1 MTILNSQHLRNYPVN
16 PKKVY
21 LYGTCLA
28 DTLFPDSG
36 IDAITFL
43 EQQGIEVIFPMGQT
57 CCGQPAYNSG
67 YQEEAKNVAL
77 AQIKEFPLDIPIV
90 IISGSCGGMMRHHY
104 LDLLK
109 GEPGITEF
117 CDRIYEF
124 TEFLVNA
131 LKIQLNDKGSPE
143 KVALHTSC
151 AARREMGV
159 HITGQKLL
167 AQLDNVELV
176 VHKNESE
183 CCGFGGTFSVKHGDI
198 SGAMVNDKSDSLV
211 EADVVRYI
219 SADNGCM
226 LNINGALEY
235 KKEHLRGE
243 HIASYLLSR
252 VNDSTG
258 EG

>member
-1 MTILNSQHLRNYPVN
+1 MP
-16 PKKVY
+16 
-21 LYGTCLA
+21 
-28 DTLFPDSG
+28 
-36 IDAITFL
+36 
-43 EQQGIEVIFPMGQT
+43 
-57 CCGQPAYNSG
+57 
-67 YQEEAKNVAL
+67 EEALKNIFEPFYTTKRAVGGTGL
-77 AQIKEFPLDIPIV
+77 GMHIV
-90 IISGSCGGMMRHHY
+90 YNIVSEVLNGTVCVKS
-104 LDLLK
+104 
-109 GEPGITEF
+109 EVN
-117 CDRIYEF
+117 EF

-167 AQLDNVELV
+167 AQLENVELV